1 MLRTPLAVLAVSLT
15 LITAPASR
23 AESQALPGS
32 NGLATRSIAA
42 GGDLSFL
49 PTLEAA
55 GATFR
60 DSLGTADALT
70 VLKRHGMDWVRVRL
84 WHSPVDGHS
93 GLAEVTTLAVRAKA
107 QGLRVLLDLHY
118 SDTWADPAHQTKP
131 AAWTALTAV
140 ILEDSVRRYTREVIT
155 TLIARGAR
163 PDMVQLGNE
172 ITAGILWDTGRV
184 DGSFNTPTQWV
195 RLTGLLTAAS
205 LGVGD
210 ASPSVKIPVM
220 LHTDRGGDASGAQAF
235 YDHMVSA
242 NVPFDVI
249 GVSYYPWWHGSLNQ
263 LESTLTL
270 LANRYQRDV
279 CVAETAYPWTLA
291 AQDGTT
297 NLVGLPNQLLA
308 GYPASPTGQAQFIE
322 RVTQIVRRLP
332 QGRGRGV
339 FYWAPEWVS
348 TSSVGSAW
356 ENCALF
362 DASGMALPAADALAC
377 RDPLDDIFYQ
387 YMPIAWRDSDN
398 DASRFGD
405 FGGMKASLEYLRYLG
420 VSAVWMTPI
429 FDSPAYHS
437 YQHMPAN
444 LLNPRFGTEP
454 QFVDFVRQAH
464 HDSVKVFID
473 FVAYHVSHGSTYFQN
488 SFGNPASPYTS
499 YLAYTNAGNT
509 TYDGGTFT
517 TWNGA
522 SVGQIKWRLTN
533 PTVTSLITGWTQ
545 HWLDPDGNGDPSD
558 GIDGY
563 RLDHVLQDEGYGY
576 TMGWWDNWKAALRT
590 VQPNVFTFAEQADWG
605 SHGQELLSAHD
616 ATFTKPFEFAAR
628 NALSNQTAAPLYS
641 EMRSTLASLPAG
653 RTYLA
658 TLGDHDVDRLASNTG
673 DVPGR
678 NRVAA
683 AILLTQPFPPVIYYG
698 DELGMKGVKA
708 NFGTDAND
716 IPFREPFK
724 WKAVAGAPM
733 SNYWILNS
741 AAYTNRFARDNDGRS
756 VEEQAGVPGS
766 LLETYRGLIRARREH
781 VALRRGV
788 YAEVLNSSGAV
799 WAFVRQAAGQESLLV
814 AINLSGSAVT
824 AVLDLSSFGVTSGA
838 NVVRDVV
845 TGASYTTLTSAN
857 KAAYPV
863 TLPAYSWVIL
873 NAALTLPPPAAP
885 SDRDGQNIPTD
896 FGASQ
901 LVATQNNTTA
911 LGNNVNELN
920 QMFVQPTA
928 SGLEVGITGNLAT
941 DGTALVLLLD
951 TKSGGQDTLRTAI
964 FAAPPNGLAEL
975 NGLVMDVG
983 FTPDVLLWINGYGGN
998 VYVDHLALGSPSG
1011 GTKRYIGS
1019 TVMNTGLPDLSGGS
1033 NTNGMQIAF
1042 NDSNTA
1048 GITASSV
1055 ANAATATR
1063 GMEALLPWGDLLM
1076 AGPGANV
1083 KLMAMIVQ
1091 PDGRIG
1097 NQFLPGL
1104 GGGGGINLGNL
1115 GYAPKSLRTIAS
1127 TQFATVSTV
1136 VLDAPAPATALALNA
1151 WPNPHRDAVRVR
1163 FTLPRAQRVQV
1174 DVIDLAGRRVR
1185 DLGARPMDAGAQT
1198 LEWDG
1203 REDSGRAAG
1212 SGLYFVRI
1220 TAAGHSQV
1228 ARVLRVR

>member
-1 MLRTPLAVLAVSLT
+1 MSRALLALLALPLALT
-15 LITAPASR
+15 LAPAGP
-23 AESQALPGS
+23 ALTQVLPGA
-32 NGLATRSIAA
+32 NGLTTRSVAA
-42 GGDLSFL
+42 GGDVSFL
-49 PTLEAA
+49 PILESA
-55 GATFR
+55 GATFH
-60 DSLGTADALT
+60 DSLGSADALT
-70 VLKRHGMDWVRVRL
+70 ILQRHGMDWVRLRL
-84 WHSPVDGHS
+84 WHSPADGHS

-118 SDTWADPAHQTKP
+118 SDTWADPAAQSTP
-131 AAWTALTAV
+131 AAWSALSPV
-140 ILEDSVRRYTREVIT
+140 VLEDSVRRYTREVIAT
-155 TLIARGAR
+155 FVARGAR

-172 ITAGILWDTGRV
+172 ITYGMLWDTGRV
-184 DGSFNTPTQWV
+184 GGGFDTPAQWT
-195 RLTGLLTAAS
+195 RLTGLLKSAA
-205 LGVGD
+205 LGVGEG
-210 ASPSVKIPVM
+210 SPTVRVPVM
-220 LHTDRGGDASGAQAF
+220 LHTDRGGDASGAQTF
-235 YDHMVSA
+235 YDHMA
-242 NVPFDVI
+242 DAGVPFDVI
-249 GVSYYPWWHGSLNQ
+249 GVSYYPWWHGSLAQ
-263 LESTLTL
+263 LEATLTT

-291 AQDGTT
+291 ALDGTN
-297 NLVGLPNQLLA
+297 NLVGLPSQLLA
-308 GYPASPTGQAQFIE
+308 GYPATPVGQAQFVE
-322 RVTQIVRRLP
+322 RVTQIVRRVP

-339 FYWAPEWVS
+339 FYWSPDWVS
-348 TSSVGSAW
+348 APGVGSAW
-356 ENCALF
+356 ENVALF
-362 DASGMALPAADALAC
+362 DGSGMALPAADALAS

-398 DASRFGD
+398 DANRFGD

-420 VSAVWMTPI
+420 VSAVWMTPV

-454 QFVDFVRQAH
+454 QFLDFVSQAH

-488 SFGNPASPYTS
+488 SFGNPASPFTS

-522 SVGQIKWRLTN
+522 TVGQIRWRLTN
-533 PTVTSLITGWTQ
+533 PTVTSLLTGWTQ

-576 TMGWWDNWKAALRT
+576 TMGWWNTWKSAMQT

-605 SHGQELLSAHD
+605 SHGQDLLTAHD

-628 NALSNQTAAPLYS
+628 SALSSQSAAPLYN

-658 TLGDHDVDRLASNTG
+658 TLGDHDVDRLASSTG

-683 AILLTQPFPPVIYYG
+683 AVLMTQPFPPVIYYG

-708 NFGTDAND
+708 SYGTDAND

-733 SNYWILNS
+733 SNYWILN
-741 AAYTNRFARDNDGRS
+741 AQAYANRTSQDNDGRS

-788 YAEVLNSSGAV
+788 YAEVANSSGAV

-814 AINLSGSAVT
+814 AINLSGAAVT
-824 AVLDLSSFGVTSGA
+824 AVLDLSSFGVTGGA
-838 NVVRDVV
+838 SVVRDVV
-845 TGASYTTLTSAN
+845 TGASYATLTTAN
-857 KAAYPV
+857 KSAYAV

-873 NAALTLPPPAAP
+873 NAAITLPAPAPP
-885 SDRDGQNIPTD
+885 SDRDGRNIPSD
-896 FGASQ
+896 FGATH
-901 LVATQNNTTA
+901 LIATQNNTTA
-911 LGNNVNELN
+911 LGDNVNELD
-920 QMFVQPTA
+920 QLFVRPGG
-928 SGLEVGITGNLAT
+928 SGLEVGITGNIAT
-941 DGTALVLLLD
+941 DGTALALLLD
-951 TKSGGQDTLRTAI
+951 TRSGGQDTLRTAS
-964 FAAPPNGLAEL
+964 FGAPPNGLAEL
-975 NGLVMDVG
+975 DGLVMDVG

-998 VYVDHLALGSPSG
+998 VYVDHVSLATGTG
-1011 GTKRYIGS
+1011 GTKRYVGS

-1033 NTNGMQIAF
+1033 NTFGMQIAF

-1048 GITASSV
+1048 GITAASV

-1063 GMEALLPWGDLLM
+1063 GLEALLPWGDLLM
-1076 AGPGANV
+1076 AGAGADV
-1083 KLMAMIVQ
+1083 RLMAMIVQ

-1104 GGGGGINLGNL
+1104 GGGRGNL
-1115 GYAPKSLRTIAS
+1115 GYAPKSLRTVPG
-1127 TQFATVSTV
+1127 TQYATVSTM
-1136 VLDAPAPATALALNA
+1136 VLDAPTPATAVSVEA
-1151 WPNPHRDAVRVR
+1151 WPNPHRDLVRIR
-1163 FTLPRAQRVQV
+1163 FALPRAQRVLAE
-1174 DVIDLAGRRVR
+1174 VIDLAGRRVR
-1185 DLGARPMDAGAQT
+1185 DLGARAMDAGSQT

-1203 REDSGRAAG
+1203 REDSGRSAKP
-1212 SGLYFVRI
+1212 GLYFVRI
-1220 TAAGHSQV
+1220 TAAGQSQV
-1228 ARVLRVR
+1228 ARVLRVQ